1 MRQFLQEN
9 PVRVKLARGKPA
21 VGGWVTFCSAE
32 AAEALATIGFDWVSV
47 DVEHSPVGFETLTN
61 CFRAIQLAGSVPM
74 ARVPWIDTVWIQ
86 RTLDAGAMGLIIPM
100 VNTAEDAAHAV
111 SDTQYATRGRRSCG
125 GSRLRPYV
133 QERWEDWSGRNILCI
148 PMIETIEAVEN
159 VEEILSVEGVAACFV
174 GPRDLALSMGIDDS
188 DTGPGTE
195 HEAAIM
201 RVLEAGRRLGVPVGK
216 HCFDAAEVRLRIE
229 QGWQFLALASDV
241 RFMQAAAQAALS
253 SLNLADEAESKD
265 LY

>member
-9 PVRVKLARGKPA
+9 PVRLKLAQGEPA
-21 VGGWVTFCSAE
+21 VGGWVTFCSPE
-32 AAEALATIGFDWVSV
+32 AAESLATVGFDWVSV
-47 DVEHSPVGFETLTN
+47 DAEHSPVGFETLTN

-74 ARVPWIDTVWIQ
+74 ARVPWNDTVWIQ

-100 VNTAEDAAHAV
+100 VNSADDAARAV
-111 SDTQYATRGRRSCG
+111 SNARYATRGQRSSG

-133 QERWEDWSGRNILCI
+133 QERWEDWSDRNILCI
-148 PMIETIEAVEN
+148 PMVETITAVEH
-159 VEEILSVEGVAACFV
+159 VEEILSVEGVGACFV
-174 GPRDLALSMGIDDS
+174 GPRDLGLSMGVADD

-201 RVLEAGRRLGVPVGK
+201 RVLEVGRSLGVPVGK
-216 HCFDAAEVRLRIE
+216 HCFDAQEVRLRIK

-241 RFMQAAAQAALS
+241 RFMQAAAQAALG
-253 SLNLADEAESKD
+253 SLSLADDTESKD